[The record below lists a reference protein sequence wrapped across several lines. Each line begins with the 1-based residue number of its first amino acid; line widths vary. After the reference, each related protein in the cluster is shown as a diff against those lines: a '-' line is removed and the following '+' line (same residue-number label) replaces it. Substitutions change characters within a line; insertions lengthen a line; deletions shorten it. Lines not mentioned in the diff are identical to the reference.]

1 MIRKLQRLRRVK
13 PPVRN
18 RLSKPAPNGRRF
30 LPAAQSQPRRVSN
43 LTQEE
48 LAEVREALQ
57 EYELTKGDWSKS
69 R

>member
-13 PPVRN
+13 LPVGN

-30 LPAAQSQPRRVSN
+30 LPAPQSQPGRVPD
-43 LTQEE
+43 LTHEE
-48 LAEVREALQ
+48 LAGIREALQ